1 MYQAKRRISV
11 FITNVILIAF
21 FTFTVISVIPA
32 LRRNSPKNSPLAT
45 LVTIG
50 IAFGIVT
57 VTSRIAAVYLTKKAA
72 ESSLEEGETEI
83 LSNFIEKLR
92 FCYSLDEFN
101 EIVSQVLE
109 IEGDCS
115 VLYIDRAQNY
125 ILYNSPDRLTCSKD
139 ITDKLERNY
148 SKEWKD
154 GLYFL
159 GENYGVVTSS
169 KKARGFLLVH
179 NKQHLYVFCRY
190 TKLFDHYIFKSLY
203 EEYCRFQSRI
213 KTIAQLSEISSLSK
227 DWNQLAETQR
237 SFLPPS
243 MPFIDKLSIAA
254 YYKPLVNVS
263 GDYYT
268 VLPISE
274 TKTLLMLGDVSGK
287 GLAAALVMGL
297 VMNTVKNI
305 ANKEN
310 LSGVIQA
317 VDKAIK
323 GMKLQDKYTVVFIG
337 IVDTERMV
345 IRYVNASMSDPVVI
359 SKSPTG
365 YKLKPLTSNCS
376 LVGII
381 DLPDIE
387 PSELKLFRGDVILMA
402 SDGVSEVMD
411 KDGVELGTTQLY
423 QDTIKASAAK
433 KPEEFIKDVVDL
445 IHSYNGGAKLRD
457 DLTMMVAKVE
467 R

>member
-1 MYQAKRRISV
+1 
-11 FITNVILIAF
+11 
-21 FTFTVISVIPA
+21 
-32 LRRNSPKNSPLAT
+32 
-45 LVTIG
+45 
-50 IAFGIVT
+50 
-57 VTSRIAAVYLTKKAA
+57 
-72 ESSLEEGETEI
+72 
-83 LSNFIEKLR
+83 
-92 FCYSLDEFN
+92 
-101 EIVSQVLE
+101 
-109 IEGDCS
+109 
-115 VLYIDRAQNY
+115 
-125 ILYNSPDRLTCSKD
+125 
-139 ITDKLERNY
+139 
-148 SKEWKD
+148 
-154 GLYFL
+154 
-159 GENYGVVTSS
+159 
-169 KKARGFLLVH
+169 
-179 NKQHLYVFCRY
+179 
-190 TKLFDHYIFKSLY
+190 
-203 EEYCRFQSRI
+203 
-213 KTIAQLSEISSLSK
+213 
-227 DWNQLAETQR
+227 
-237 SFLPPS
+237 
-243 MPFIDKLSIAA
+243 
-254 YYKPLVNVS
+254 
-263 GDYYT
+263 
-268 VLPISE
+268 
-274 TKTLLMLGDVSGK
+274 
-287 GLAAALVMGL
+287 
-297 VMNTVKNI
+297 MNTVKNI